1 MKLKQSQNIFH
12 AIVNA
17 NSIIKHLIQ
26 IKNEIIKHVNSNVK
40 ITTSA
45 KKIIIGI
52 IHVFARIVNI

>member
-1 MKLKQSQNIFH
+1 MKLKLSQNIFH

-17 NSIIKHLIQ
+17 NSIIKHVIQ